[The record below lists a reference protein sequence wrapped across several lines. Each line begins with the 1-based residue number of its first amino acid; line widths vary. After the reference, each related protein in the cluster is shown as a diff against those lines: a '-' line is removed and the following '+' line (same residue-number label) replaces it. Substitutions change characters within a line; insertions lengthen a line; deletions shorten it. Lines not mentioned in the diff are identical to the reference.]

1 MKATPMKNLV
11 PMILATGLF
20 HPAGLL
26 AQGSLI
32 NASFIQGSRAS
43 GVTSGSTAS
52 IIATAVGT
60 ATAASITITYVGQS
74 KLIFQGLPQVLG
86 SGDIT
91 LTSPGTPGP
100 LAPLDTATFL
110 LQYKPSSSQ
119 TAQAQFVVFYQDA
132 TSVGVFSLNLL
143 GTVPNVVV
151 SYTLSSNANTVPLVN
166 GDTIPFGQNLVNS
179 TTDATL
185 SLTDLGSAP
194 SQITKISVTGAGFQ
208 LLGLPLLPATLPSG
222 GQLKFVVR
230 YLPTVEGSATGSLAI
245 VLDGATFST
254 SLSGTSFRSLL
265 AYTLVRG
272 QTTSALIPNQT
283 VDLGDTNVGD
293 HTSFTVQIGNPLTVP
308 VTLSAVAI
316 NGAGFS
322 IPEGPILPLVL
333 QPQDQTSIKVTFAP
347 TTPGAVVA
355 HLAIG
360 TDNFLFTAR
369 AVGPLLDITYQ
380 VGSTSNPITAGSTAP
395 FPNSSVGQSVSAT
408 FTFKNSGTGPFS
420 FISVGVTDSTGS
432 FKVTGL
438 PALPQDLKAGDSLSF
453 GVTFAPQ
460 VAGKILATLD
470 VNGVAVFSLSGVAA
484 AASSLV
490 FSYSIGGTV
499 FPIADQGVLTFPT
512 TAITQTTPAQFTI
525 TNTGS
530 SPASLVSVGLAD
542 PQNAFQLAGLPTL
555 PTQIGPN
562 QTLTFTIDFKP
573 QLAGIAAATLAIDA
587 ARISLAGSAPAP
599 PSLPSY
605 QFTGPSGQQ
614 QPFQQPVVGLS
625 LESAY
630 PLDLQGTL
638 TLVVVSGAFAQDPA
652 VRFASGGLTVAFT
665 IPANQLQAVFPGGST
680 QIQYQTGSV
689 AGTILITPAFQTL
702 NGINLTPSNPTT
714 ARVDIPALAPVLLNA
729 TISAQ
734 TATGLTVAVT
744 GYTTTRTLQSLNFT
758 FTGATGQ
765 TLAQLPLDVS
775 ASSRVWFDS
784 ATSEGFGG
792 QFTVEV
798 QFTLQS
804 GSKPA
809 GTNLVANIHSVDV
822 KSANDVGTSNTV
834 EVSVQ

>member
-1 MKATPMKNLV
+1 MKNLA
-11 PMILATGLF
+11 PMILAAGLF
-20 HPAGLL
+20 HPSGLL
-26 AQGSLI
+26 AQNSLI

-43 GVTSGSTAS
+43 GVANGSTAG
-52 IIATAVGT
+52 IIAPAVGT
-60 ATAASITITYVGQS
+60 PVTAQINITYVGQS

-86 SGDIT
+86 SPDIA
-91 LTSPGTPGP
+91 LTSSGTPDP
-100 LAPLDTATFL
+100 LAPLGTANFMLRYT
-110 LQYKPSSSQ
+110 PSTSQ
-119 TAQAQFVVFYQDA
+119 AAQAQFVVEYQDA
-132 TSVGVFSLNLL
+132 TGVGVFSLNLL

-185 SLTDLGSAP
+185 SLTNLGSAS
-194 SQITKISVTGAGFQ
+194 SQITNTSVTGAGFQ

-222 GQLKFVVR
+222 SQLKFVVR
-230 YLPTVEGSATGSLAI
+230 YLPTVEGAATGTLTI
-245 VLDGATFST
+245 VLDGVTFAA

-265 AYTLVRG
+265 AYTLVRDQG
-272 QTTSALIPNQT
+272 TAPLLPNQT
-283 VDLGDTNVGD
+283 VDLGDTKVGD
-293 HTSFTVQIGNPLTVP
+293 HLSFTVQVRNPLTIP

-333 QPQDQTSIKVTFAP
+333 QPQDQTSLKVTFAP
-347 TTPGAVVA
+347 TTPGSVVA

-369 AVGPLLDITYQ
+369 AVGPLLDVTYQ
-380 VGSTSNPITAGSTAP
+380 VGSTSNPIFSGNTAA
-395 FPNSSVGQSVSAT
+395 FPSSSVGQSVSAT

-438 PALPQDLKAGDSLSF
+438 PSLPQDLQAGDSLSF

-470 VNGVAVFSLSGVAA
+470 VNGAAAFALSGVAA

-490 FSYSIGGTV
+490 FSYNIGGTN
-499 FPIADQGVLTFPT
+499 FPIADLGTLTFPT
-512 TAITQTTPAQFTI
+512 TAITQTNSAQFTI
-525 TNTGS
+525 KNTGA
-530 SPASLVSVGLAD
+530 SPASLVSIGLAD
-542 PQNAFQLAGLPTL
+542 PQNAFQLRSLPTL
-555 PTQIGPN
+555 PTQVGAN
-562 QTLTFTIDFKP
+562 QSLTFTIDYKP
-573 QLAGIAAATLAIDA
+573 QLPGIAAATLIIDA

-614 QPFQQPVVGLS
+614 QPFQQPAVGLS
-625 LESAY
+625 LQSAY

-638 TLVVVSGAFAQDPA
+638 TLNVVSGAFAQDPA
-652 VRFASGGLTVAFT
+652 VQFSTGGLTVAFT

-689 AGTILITPAFQTL
+689 AGTILIIPAFQTL
-702 NGINLTPSNPTT
+702 SGINLTPSNPAT
-714 ARVDIPALAPVLLNA
+714 ARVDIPRLAPVLLNA
-729 TISAQ
+729 RITSQ

-744 GYTTTRTLQSLNFT
+744 GYTTTRTLLSLNFT
-758 FTGATGQ
+758 FTGTSGQ
-765 TLAQLPLDVS
+765 TPIQLPMDVS
-775 ASSRVWFDS
+775 ASSRVWFES
-784 ATSEGFGG
+784 ASSGGFGG

-798 QFTLQS
+798 AFTLQS
-804 GSKPA
+804 ASEPA
-809 GTNLVANIHSVDV
+809 GTNLVANLHTIDV
-822 KSANDVGTSNTV
+822 KSANEVGTSNTV
-834 EVSVQ
+834 EVLVQ

>member
-1 MKATPMKNLV
+1 MRNLAS
-11 PMILATGLF
+11 MILAAGLL
-20 HPAGLL
+20 HPSGLL
-26 AQGSLI
+26 AQSSLI

-43 GVTSGSTAS
+43 GVANGSTAG
-52 IIATAVGT
+52 IIAPAVGT
-60 ATAASITITYVGQS
+60 PVTAQINITYVGQS

-86 SGDIT
+86 SPDIA
-91 LTSPGTPGP
+91 LTSSGTPDP
-100 LAPLDTATFL
+100 LAPLGTANFMLRYT
-110 LQYKPSSSQ
+110 PSTSQ
-119 TAQAQFVVFYQDA
+119 AAQAQFVVEYQDA
-132 TSVGVFSLNLL
+132 TGVGVFSLNLL

-185 SLTDLGSAP
+185 SLTNLGSAS
-194 SQITKISVTGAGFQ
+194 SQITNTSVTGAGFQ

-222 GQLKFVVR
+222 SQLKFVVR
-230 YLPTVEGSATGSLAI
+230 YLPTVEGSATGTLTI
-245 VLDGATFST
+245 VLDGVTFAA

-265 AYTLVRG
+265 AYTLVRD
-272 QTTSALIPNQT
+272 QSTSPLLPNQT
-283 VDLGDTNVGD
+283 VDLGDTKVGD
-293 HTSFTVQIGNPLTVP
+293 HLSFTVQVRNPLTIP

-333 QPQDQTSIKVTFAP
+333 QPQDQTSLKVTFAP
-347 TTPGAVVA
+347 TTPGSVVA

-369 AVGPLLDITYQ
+369 AVGPLLDVTYQ
-380 VGSTSNPITAGSTAP
+380 VGSTSNPIFSGNTAA
-395 FPNSSVGQSVSAT
+395 FPSSSVGQSVSAT

-432 FKVTGL
+432 FKATGL
-438 PALPQDLKAGDSLSF
+438 PSLPLDLQAGDSLSF

-470 VNGVAVFSLSGVAA
+470 VNGAAAFALSGVAA

-490 FSYSIGGTV
+490 FSYNLGGTN
-499 FPIADQGVLTFPT
+499 FPIADLGTLTFPT
-512 TAITQTTPAQFTI
+512 TAITQTNSAQFTI
-525 TNTGS
+525 KNTGA
-530 SPASLVSVGLAD
+530 SPASLVSIGLAD
-542 PQNAFQLAGLPTL
+542 PQNAFQLRSLPTL
-555 PTQIGPN
+555 PTQVGAN
-562 QTLTFTIDFKP
+562 QSLTFTIDYKP
-573 QLAGIAAATLAIDA
+573 QLPGIAAATLIIDA
-587 ARISLAGSAPAP
+587 ARSSLAGSAPAP

-614 QPFQQPVVGLS
+614 QPFQQPAVGLS
-625 LESAY
+625 LQSAY

-638 TLVVVSGAFAQDPA
+638 TLNVVSGAFAQDPA
-652 VRFASGGLTVAFT
+652 VQFSTGGLTVAFT

-689 AGTILITPAFQTL
+689 AGTILIIPAFQTL
-702 NGINLTPSNPTT
+702 SGINLTPSNPATT
-714 ARVDIPALAPVLLNA
+714 RVDIPRLAPVLLNA
-729 TISAQ
+729 RITSQ

-744 GYTTTRTLQSLNFT
+744 GYTTTRTLLSLNFT
-758 FTGATGQ
+758 FTGTSGQ
-765 TLAQLPLDVS
+765 TPIQLPMDVS
-775 ASSRVWFDS
+775 ASSRVWFES
-784 ATSEGFGG
+784 ASSGGFGG

-798 QFTLQS
+798 AFTLQS
-804 GSKPA
+804 ASEPA
-809 GTNLVANIHSVDV
+809 GTNLVANLHTIDV
-822 KSANDVGTSNTV
+822 KSANEVGTSNTV
-834 EVSVQ
+834 EVLVQ

>member
-1 MKATPMKNLV
+1 MRNLA
-11 PMILATGLF
+11 PMILAAGLF
-20 HPAGLL
+20 HPSGLL
-26 AQGSLI
+26 AQSPLI
-32 NASFIQGSRAS
+32 TASFIQGSRAS
-43 GVTSGSTAS
+43 GVANGSTAA
-52 IIATAVGT
+52 IVGTAVGT
-60 ATAASITITYVGQS
+60 PVTAQINITYVGQS

-86 SGDIT
+86 SPDIA
-91 LTSPGTPGP
+91 LTSSGTPDP
-100 LAPLDTATFL
+100 LAPLGTANFMLRYT
-110 LQYKPSSSQ
+110 PSTSQ
-119 TAQAQFVVFYQDA
+119 AAQAQFAVQYQDA
-132 TSVGVFSLNLL
+132 TGVGVFSLNLL

-166 GDTIPFGQNLVNS
+166 GDTIPFGLNLVNS
-179 TTDATL
+179 TTDATI
-185 SLTDLGSAP
+185 SLTNLGSAS
-194 SQITKISVTGAGFQ
+194 SQITQTSVTGAGFQ

-222 GQLKFVVR
+222 SQLKFVVR

-245 VLDGATFST
+245 VLDGATFTT

-265 AYTLVRG
+265 AYTLVRDQG
-272 QTTSALIPNQT
+272 TAPLSPNQS
-283 VDLGDTNVGD
+283 VDLGDTKVGAN
-293 HTSFTVQIGNPLTVP
+293 TSFTVQISNPLTVP

-333 QPQDQTSIKVTFAP
+333 QPQDQTSLKVTFAP
-347 TTPGAVVA
+347 TTPGSVVA
-355 HLAIG
+355 HLSIG

-380 VGSTSNPITAGSTAP
+380 VGSTSNPISSGNTAA
-395 FPNSSVGQSVSAT
+395 FPSSSVGQSVSAT

-420 FISVGVTDSTGS
+420 FVSVGVTDSTGS

-438 PALPQDLKAGDSLSF
+438 PSLPLDLQAGDSLSF

-470 VNGVAVFSLSGVAA
+470 VNGVAAFSLSGVAA

-490 FSYSIGGTV
+490 FSYSIGGTN

-512 TAITQTTPAQFTI
+512 TAITQTNSAQFTI

-530 SPASLVSVGLAD
+530 SPASLVSIGLAD
-542 PQNAFQLAGLPTL
+542 PQNAFQLRSLPAL
-555 PTQIGPN
+555 PTQVGAK
-562 QTLTFTIDFKP
+562 QSLTFTIDYKP
-573 QLAGIAAATLAIDA
+573 QLPGIAAATLIIDA

-599 PSLPSY
+599 PSLPAY

-625 LESAY
+625 LQSAY

-638 TLVVVSGAFAQDPA
+638 TLNVVSGAFAQDPA
-652 VRFASGGLTVAFT
+652 VQFSTGGLTVAFT

-689 AGTILITPAFQTL
+689 AGTILIIPAFQTL
-702 NGINLTPSNPTT
+702 SGINLTPSNPAI
-714 ARVDIPALAPVLLNA
+714 ARVDIPRLAPVLLNA
-729 TISAQ
+729 RITSQ
-734 TATGLTVAVT
+734 TAAGLTVAVT
-744 GYTTTRTLQSLNFT
+744 GYTTTRTLLSLNFT
-758 FTGATGQ
+758 FTGTSGQ
-765 TLAQLPLDVS
+765 TPTQLPMDVS
-775 ASSRVWFDS
+775 ASSRVWFES
-784 ATSEGFGG
+784 ASSGGFGG

-798 QFTLQS
+798 AFTLQS
-804 GSKPA
+804 ASLPA
-809 GTNLVANIHSVDV
+809 GTNLVANIHSIDV
-822 KSANDVGTSNTV
+822 KSANEVGTSNSM
-834 EVSVQ
+834 EVVVQ